1 MPVIVASYTVRTRCF
16 TLTKIPMRLAPRN
29 TFTKL
34 IGAFGIL
41 SLVIV
46 LIAAVAVWRMH
57 AADVITSNLV
67 DDKLAKQQLTSELL
81 GIARLNGSRAVS
93 IARSDSLE
101 LGDYFGA
108 QLAEGR
114 KLASDIEAKL
124 GKLPATAQERTLIAG
139 ASANKAAL
147 AAIQA
152 DLFKAKDLGQT
163 GLVEDILTKRWEP
176 AYRAEVAAL
185 EGLLTHESTEAHR
198 LADASAAASTFSKA
212 LLLALG
218 GAALAVA
225 GGLAWLLTRNLVGPL
240 RQAATL
246 AEQVAHGDLRPTI
259 SHTRTD
265 EIGRLFDALNG
276 MTHGVSG
283 TVAQVLQGA
292 QAIDAASSEIAEGN
306 QDLSIRTERQ
316 AESLRETVTAMDE
329 LSGAIASNNAN
340 AQQANALAQTASGV
354 AAEGAQAV
362 GQLVVRMGA
371 IKASAARIVDITGM
385 IDSIAF
391 QTNILALNAA
401 VEAARAGS
409 EGRGFAV
416 VAAEVRNLAQHS
428 AGAAKEIKKLIGESS
443 REIEAG
449 TGIAE
454 AAGSTMRTMLQHVHD
469 VAGILGEIHTASAGQ
484 ADGVTQVSRAIAEMD
499 LSTQQNAAMVE
510 EAAAAAAS
518 MRQQAAELSALVA
531 TFKLR
536 AKGPL
541 LLA

>member
-1 MPVIVASYTVRTRCF
+1 MPVIEASYTVRTRCF

-29 TFTKL
+29 TFSKL

-114 KLASDIEAKL
+114 KLAADIEAKL
-124 GKLPATAQERTLIAG
+124 GKLPATPQERTLIAA

-147 AAIQA
+147 ATIQA

-198 LADASAAASTFSKA
+198 LADASAAESSFSKA

-218 GAALAVA
+218 AAALAVA

-416 VAAEVRNLAQHS
+416 VASEVRNLAQHS

-454 AAGSTMRTMLQHVHD
+454 AAGSTMRTMLQYVHD

-484 ADGVTQVSRAIAEMD
+484 ANGVSQVSRAIAEMD

-536 AKGPL
+536 QEPL

>member
-1 MPVIVASYTVRTRCF
+1 
-16 TLTKIPMRLAPRN
+16 MRLAQLN
-29 TFTKL
+29 TSTKL

-46 LIAAVAVWRMH
+46 IVAAVAVWRMH
-57 AADVITSNLV
+57 AADVITANLV
-67 DDKLAKQQLTSELL
+67 EDKLAKQQLVSDLL
-81 GIARLNGSRAVS
+81 GIERLNGSRAIS

-101 LGDYFGA
+101 LADYF
-108 QLAEGR
+108 LAELAKGR
-114 KLASDIEAKL
+114 KNAAGIEAKL
-124 GKLPATAQERTLIAG
+124 AKLPMVARERALLDAAAG
-139 ASANKAAL
+139 HKAAL
-147 AAIQA
+147 ATVQE

-163 GLVEDILTKRWEP
+163 QLVEQILTSKWEP
-176 AYRAEVAAL
+176 AYQAKVGALDALLDYESAA
-185 EGLLTHESTEAHR
+185 AHR
-198 LADASAAASTFSKA
+198 LADESAAASGFSK
-212 LLLALG
+212 LLLFGLG

-225 GGLAWLLTRNLVGPL
+225 VALAWLLSRNLVAPL

-259 SHTRTD
+259 RHDRGD

-283 TVAQVLQGA
+283 TVSQVLHGA
-292 QAIDAASSEIAEGN
+292 QAIDAASSEIAVGN
-306 QDLSIRTERQ
+306 QDLSSRTERQ
-316 AESLRETVTAMDE
+316 ADALRQTVAAMEE
-329 LSGAIASNNAN
+329 LSDAIASNNAN
-340 AQQANALAQTASGV
+340 ARQANALAQTASGV
-354 AAEGAQAV
+354 ATEGARAV
-362 GQLVVRMGA
+362 EQLVARMGA

-428 AGAAKEIKKLIGESS
+428 AGAAREIKKLVQESS
-443 REIEAG
+443 SEIEAG
-449 TGIAE
+449 TGMAE
-454 AAGSTMRTMLQHVHD
+454 SAGSTMHAMLRHVHE
-469 VAGILGEIHTASAGQ
+469 VAGILGQIHTASAGQ

-531 TFKLR
+531 TFRLR
-536 AKGPL
+536 DAVDRVSDTTSHRPL
-541 LLA
+541 LQAA